1 MTQTAPHHTVLFN
14 IAALT
19 MLHLSNHELKQIYA
33 IIEDTMNGDGLY
45 EGADKETILEAYDQ
59 QENPFGQLTWID
71 LIKMIMVE
79 HQINMKIS

>member
-1 MTQTAPHHTVLFN
+1 
-14 IAALT
+14 

>member
-14 IAALT
+14 VAGIT

>member
-14 IAALT
+14 VAALT
-19 MLHLSNHELKQIYA
+19 MLHLSIHELKQIYA

-59 QENPFGQLTWID
+59 QENPFGQFTWID

-79 HQINMKIS
+79 HPINMKIS

>member
-79 HQINMKIS
+79 HPINMKIS

>member
-1 MTQTAPHHTVLFN
+1 MKLHAPHHTVLFN

-59 QENPFGQLTWID
+59 QENPFGQFTWID

-79 HQINMKIS
+79 HPINMKIS

>member
-1 MTQTAPHHTVLFN
+1 
-14 IAALT
+14 
-19 MLHLSNHELKQIYA
+19 LKQIYA